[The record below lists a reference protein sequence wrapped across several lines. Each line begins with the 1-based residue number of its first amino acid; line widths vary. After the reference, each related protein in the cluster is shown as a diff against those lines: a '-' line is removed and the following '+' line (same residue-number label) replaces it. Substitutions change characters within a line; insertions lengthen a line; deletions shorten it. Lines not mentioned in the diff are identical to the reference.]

1 MKHGI
6 RKYRIVSESH
16 NIRQLR
22 SGVFDSV
29 KFAKEI
35 SFCRRLKKESLRE
48 TGAQIGVSAATLSR
62 IERGE
67 KPDIDTFMRICKW
80 LGAEKFDVSR
90 YYKIVLPDEAI
101 EILKAS
107 KNKTGI

>member
-1 MKHGI
+1 MA
-6 RKYRIVSESH
+6 SESQ

-22 SGVFDSV
+22 TGVFDSD
-29 KFAKEI
+29 KFAKQV
-35 SFCRRLKKESLRE
+35 SFSRIAKGESLRE

-62 IERGE
+62 IERGA

-80 LGAEKFDVSR
+80 MGTEKFDVSR

-107 KNKTGI
+107 KNNCQKNGI